1 MIMKTLIQGF
11 AAASLLWA
19 GMGAAL
25 AEQAASV
32 ALATGKVS
40 VTRDGQA
47 LRLRT
52 GDAVHAGDQIE
63 TAHNSYANLLF
74 ADGGRILLRPNTQFV
89 VEDFQQGGGTLP
101 ADDGAETE
109 ASVARAADSGPSRA
123 FFQLLRGGFR
133 AISGL
138 IGKTDRSAY
147 RVVTPTAT
155 IGIRGTDYEA
165 FLCEGD
171 CPTEGM
177 PEDVDAGSGLVVGVN
192 EGGIGLETPVGE
204 FEVTPGQFAFV
215 LENGQTYILPFK
227 PFELMVNPTPDPED
241 C

>member
-1 MIMKTLIQGF
+1 MKIRIQGF
-11 AAASLLWA
+11 AAVCLLWA

-25 AEQAASV
+25 AEPAASV

-40 VTRDGQA
+40 VTRDGPPT
-47 LRLRT
+47 RLST
-52 GDAVHAGDQIE
+52 GDAVRVGDRIE

-89 VEDFQQGGGTLP
+89 VEDFQQGSAAVP
-101 ADDGAETE
+101 AAGPAENE
-109 ASVARAADSGPSRA
+109 AGVAEAADSGPSRA

-177 PEDVDAGSGLVVGVN
+177 PEDVDGSSGLVVGVN
-192 EGGIGLETPVGE
+192 DGGIGLQTPVGE
-204 FEVTPGQFAFV
+204 YEVTPGQYAFV

-227 PFELMVNPTPDPED
+227 PFELMVNPMPDPED

>member
-1 MIMKTLIQGF
+1 MKTLIQGF
-11 AAASLLWA
+11 VAASLLWA

-52 GDAVHAGDQIE
+52 GDAVHTGDQIE

-89 VEDFQQGGGTLP
+89 VEDFQQGSGAAP
-101 ADDGAETE
+101 ADAGSDTD
-109 ASVARAADSGPSRA
+109 ASVADAADSGPSRA

-215 LENGQTYILPFK
+215 LENGQTFILPFK

>member
-1 MIMKTLIQGF
+1 MKTWIQGF
-11 AAASLLWA
+11 AAAALLLVGLA
-19 GMGAAL
+19 NAA
-25 AEQAASV
+25 AQQAATV

-40 VTRDGQA
+40 VIRDGQEQ
-47 LRLRT
+47 RLRT
-52 GDAVHAGDQIE
+52 GDPVQSGDQIQ

-74 ADGGRILLRPNTQFV
+74 ADGGRILLRPNTDFV
-89 VEDFQQGGGTLP
+89 VEDFQRGGETAAGG
-101 ADDGAETE
+101 DDEP
-109 ASVARAADSGPSRA
+109 VAATAADSGPSRA

-177 PEDVDAGSGLVVGVN
+177 PEDVNAGSGLVVGVN
-192 EGGIGLETPVGE
+192 DGGIGLETPVGE

-227 PFELMVNPTPDPED
+227 PFELMVNPTPNPED

>member
-52 GDAVHAGDQIE
+52 GDAVHTGDQIE

-89 VEDFQQGGGTLP
+89 VEDFQQGSGAAP
-101 ADDGAETE
+101 AGEGAEAD
-109 ASVARAADSGPSRA
+109 ASVASAADSGPSRA

-215 LENGQTYILPFK
+215 LENGQTFILPFK

>member
-1 MIMKTLIQGF
+1 MKTLMQGF

-19 GMGAAL
+19 GMGVAL

-40 VTRDGQA
+40 VSRDGQA

-52 GDAVHAGDQIE
+52 GDAVHTGDQIE

-89 VEDFQQGGGTLP
+89 VEDFQQGGGAAP
-101 ADDGAETE
+101 ADEGAAAE
-109 ASVARAADSGPSRA
+109 AGVAHTVDSGPSRA

-215 LENGQTYILPFK
+215 LENGQTFILPFK
-227 PFELMVNPTPDPED
+227 PFELMVNPMPDPED

>member
-1 MIMKTLIQGF
+1 MKTIQRSLATLI
-11 AAASLLWA
+11 LLLAGVSSAWA
-19 GMGAAL
+19 
-25 AEQAASV
+25 QAATV
-32 ALATGKVS
+32 QLATGSVT
-40 VTRDGQA
+40 VTRDGVSQ
-47 LRLRT
+47 RLRT
-52 GDAVHAGDQIE
+52 GDAVSAGDQID
-63 TAHNSYANLLF
+63 TAHNSYANLRF
-74 ADGGRILLRPNTQFV
+74 ADGGRILLRPNTQFL
-89 VEDFQQGGGTLP
+89 VEAFEAGSDLAAAAESAAP
-101 ADDGAETE
+101 APTQT
-109 ASVARAADSGPSRA
+109 ADSAPSQA
-123 FFQLLRGGFR
+123 FFRLLRGGFR

-147 RVVTPTAT
+147 RVATPTAT

-177 PEDVDAGSGLVVGVN
+177 PEGADTSSGLVVGVN
-192 EGGIGLETPVGE
+192 DGGIGLQTPVGE

-215 LENGQTYILPFK
+215 LQGGQTYILPFM